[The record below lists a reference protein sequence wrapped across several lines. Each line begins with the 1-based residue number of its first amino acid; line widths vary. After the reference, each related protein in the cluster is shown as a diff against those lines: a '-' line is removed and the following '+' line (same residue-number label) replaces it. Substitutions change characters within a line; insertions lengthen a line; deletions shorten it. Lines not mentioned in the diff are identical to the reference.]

1 VRRQAR
7 PEADGDGRRSDCS
20 AHSRRLASSPR
31 PRPRR
36 PTAVLVLT
44 LFRYVT
50 HFNLRLNLTLVQV
63 MNDYTV
69 LLKTPFILLKA
80 WLFYSSL
87 TPPNPPA
94 KDEDREAHSGFE
106 HVFTWMIRWP
116 PAFAKVRLA
125 VSSCRE
131 RRPTSVIAGL
141 HCRRL
146 SRNSLHFGCGLS
158 VWSVYSHSLVSYRI
172 SPHTS
177 VHVRALAGVDDRHRP
192 RNRGRWPPRLG
203 VSRARP
209 ALHLRACHLL
219 RSHAHHVRPI
229 RAR

>member
-1 VRRQAR
+1 
-7 PEADGDGRRSDCS
+7 
-20 AHSRRLASSPR
+20 
-31 PRPRR
+31 
-36 PTAVLVLT
+36 
-44 LFRYVT
+44 
-50 HFNLRLNLTLVQV
+50 
-63 MNDYTV
+63 MNDYAAI
-69 LLKTPFILLKA
+69 LKTPLILLKA

-106 HVFTWMIRWP
+106 HVFAWMIRWP
-116 PAFAKVRLA
+116 PAFAKVRPAAL
-125 VSSCRE
+125 SCCE
-131 RRPTSVIAGL
+131 RRLTSVIAGL
-141 HCRRL
+141 HCRRS
-146 SRNSLHFGCGLS
+146 SRGTLHLGCGLS
-158 VWSVYSHSLVSYRI
+158 VWSVYSDSLVSYWI

-177 VHVRALAGVDDRHRP
+177 VHVRTLAGVDDRHCP

-209 ALHLRACHLL
+209 ALHLRARHLL